1 MIKLRVLR
9 WRDYLALPGWAPNAL
24 ANVLIRKKQ
33 RETRQTH
40 IQKRRKQCD
49 H

>member
-9 WRDYLALPGWAPNAL
+9 WRDYLALSRWAPNAF
-24 ANVLIRKKQ
+24 ANVLIREKQ

-40 IQKRRKQCD
+40 RQEMEEAV
-49 H
+49 